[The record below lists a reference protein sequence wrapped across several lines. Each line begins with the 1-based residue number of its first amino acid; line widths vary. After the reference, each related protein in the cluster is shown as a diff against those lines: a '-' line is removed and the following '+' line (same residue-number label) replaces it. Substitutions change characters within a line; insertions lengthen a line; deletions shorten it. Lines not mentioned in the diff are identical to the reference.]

1 MEREDNV
8 FEGFDLTN
16 LGEFSSFMEER
27 DEGSSLNDGQNTNQQ
42 QAGDDDAFAGFA
54 IEADLDEEP
63 QGEENEDTS
72 SSSDTKKP
80 EKNSFLTPYAKLL
93 MEEGVLQDFDV
104 EKFDGSADSLVD
116 AFRQQVNRHVEEFK
130 QTLDPRVKWLQD
142 HVEEGIPLETL
153 LAIDKQRVELSSI
166 TPELLGENKDLQKNI
181 VRNYLKS
188 TTNGW
193 SDAKIEREVARL
205 DDLGELETEAKES
218 FEMLKKLN
226 LEQEQKLAA
235 QAKAE
240 REEAIKKEQEILNTF
255 KTTLENTKEIV
266 PGLQVTPILRDR
278 IFKAVT
284 TPVGQD
290 QYGNPINAI
299 AKARMENPLDFE
311 MKLAYLFEVTKGFK
325 DWTSL
330 AATGKKNAIKEFE
343 EAARKLDYT
352 SGGNQAPVYD
362 QTSQKEIMK
371 AMSIFTQR

>member
-42 QAGDDDAFAGFA
+42 QAGDDDAFAGFT

-153 LAIDKQRVELSSI
+153 LATYK
-166 TPELLGENKDLQKNI
+166 P
-181 VRNYLKS
+181 
-188 TTNGW
+188 
-193 SDAKIEREVARL
+193 
-205 DDLGELETEAKES
+205 
-218 FEMLKKLN
+218 
-226 LEQEQKLAA
+226 
-235 QAKAE
+235 
-240 REEAIKKEQEILNTF
+240 
-255 KTTLENTKEIV
+255 
-266 PGLQVTPILRDR
+266 
-278 IFKAVT
+278 
-284 TPVGQD
+284 
-290 QYGNPINAI
+290 
-299 AKARMENPLDFE
+299 
-311 MKLAYLFEVTKGFK
+311 
-325 DWTSL
+325 
-330 AATGKKNAIKEFE
+330 
-343 EAARKLDYT
+343 
-352 SGGNQAPVYD
+352 
-362 QTSQKEIMK
+362 
-371 AMSIFTQR
+371 